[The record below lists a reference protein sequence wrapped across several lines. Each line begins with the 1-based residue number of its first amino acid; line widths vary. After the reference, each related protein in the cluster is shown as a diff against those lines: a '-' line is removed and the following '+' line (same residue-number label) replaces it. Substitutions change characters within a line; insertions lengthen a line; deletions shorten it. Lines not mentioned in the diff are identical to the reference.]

1 MDLTSAK
8 NIKNLFSKYK
18 IQPSK
23 GLGQNFLIN
32 KKVLKQILESA
43 NLQKDDTILE
53 VGPGVGN
60 LTQELAKRVK
70 KVISVEKDQ
79 KMVEILRET
88 LKDYG
93 NVEIINADILKL
105 ITNNQTRN
113 QKKYPIKNNQNLS
126 SGVWDFFRNSGLRI
140 GHYKVVA
147 NLPYYITSPVIR
159 KFLENEAPPSEM
171 ILMVQKEVAQRICA
185 KPPKMNL
192 LAVSVQFYAKP
203 KILFYVSKKSFWPSP
218 KVDGAILKISAFI
231 QRKDSA
237 FNQRFFRIIKAGF
250 SQPRKQLVNNLA
262 KSLKLDK
269 IEIRNWLLKNNIQ
282 PTQRAETLRIE
293 DWVILTKTKP

>member
-8 NIKNLFSKYK
+8 NIKNLFLKYK

-32 KKVLKQILESA
+32 KKVLEQILESA

-79 KMVEILRET
+79 KMVEILKET
-88 LKDYG
+88 LKEFK
-93 NVEIINADILKL
+93 NVEITKGDILKIGNWEL
-105 ITNNQTRN
+105 IENWKLKIEN
-113 QKKYPIKNNQNLS
+113 
-126 SGVWDFFRNSGLRI
+126 
-140 GHYKVVA
+140 YKVVA
-147 NLPYYITSPVIR
+147 NLPYYVTSPVIR
-159 KFLENEAPPSEM
+159 KFLENEAPPKEM
-171 ILMVQKEVAQRICA
+171 VLMVQKEVAQRICS
-185 KPPKMNL
+185 KPPRMNL

-231 QRKDSA
+231 QCKDSA

>member
-8 NIKNLFSKYK
+8 NIKNLFLKYK

-32 KKVLKQILESA
+32 KKSLEQILESA

-79 KMVEILRET
+79 KMVEILKET
-88 LKDYG
+88 LKEFK
-93 NVEIINADILKL
+93 NVEITKGDILKIGNWEL
-105 ITNNQTRN
+105 IENWKLKIEN
-113 QKKYPIKNNQNLS
+113 
-126 SGVWDFFRNSGLRI
+126 
-140 GHYKVVA
+140 YKVVA
-147 NLPYYITSPVIR
+147 NLPYYVTSPVIR
-159 KFLENEAPPSEM
+159 KFLENEAPPKEM
-171 ILMVQKEVAQRICA
+171 VLMVQKEVAQRICS
-185 KPPKMNL
+185 KPPRMNL

-231 QRKDSA
+231 QCKDSA